1 MSQNPYPPL
10 SYNQMFGLII
20 GGTYLAVGL
29 AGFVATGGIAFSGK
43 VGGAELQFFSV
54 NPLHNLAH
62 LAIGGAL
69 LLSALA
75 GPAMA
80 RAVTAIVGS
89 AYLALGVLGLFILDS
104 SANILAL
111 NTADNLLHLGT
122 GTVALYVAAV
132 IGRHDLVGA
141 RA

>member
-1 MSQNPYPPL
+1 MTTIASL
-10 SYNQMFGLII
+10 SGLQ
-20 GGTYLAVGL
+20 TA
-29 AGFVATGGIAFSGK
+29 AM
-43 VGGAELQFFSV
+43 
-54 NPLHNLAH
+54 
-62 LAIGGAL
+62 L
-69 LLSALA
+69 LDRTAA